1 MEKGCTKGDGGGG
14 AHSPTYQGTACAE
27 SHSGQYDLVSTV
39 HFNGSLSPLGIV
51 FFFFFRGNLRKWRTQ
66 FLKQFLN
73 KVLTRPTHHG
83 D

>member
-39 HFNGSLSPLGIV
+39 HFNGSLSALDIV
-51 FFFFFRGNLRKWRTQ
+51 FMFSGG
-66 FLKQFLN
+66 LKKMEDSFSQTDLEQGFD
-73 KVLTRPTHHG
+73 TAHTSR
-83 D
+83 